1 MSDRAP
7 LTTSAEQE
15 FRDRLLADDRED
27 DATVEGNAL
36 RRAHAEIDAL
46 RAALD
51 AAAEESVRWHG
62 EAERQ
67 REIVAGREEAI
78 HAHAA
83 WDESAVCAAR
93 SEDDVRC
100 MWPASEAGDDGEPL
114 CRDCA
119 AERVPS

>member
-1 MSDRAP
+1 MSVAREHGDRYIAR
-7 LTTSAEQE
+7 LDADEIGTAEG
-15 FRDRLLADDRED
+15 D
-27 DATVEGNAL
+27 AL

-51 AAAEESVRWHG
+51 AAEGESVRWHG

-67 REIVAGREEAI
+67 REIAAGREEAI

-100 MWPASEAGDDGEPL
+100 MWPASEVGDDGEPL